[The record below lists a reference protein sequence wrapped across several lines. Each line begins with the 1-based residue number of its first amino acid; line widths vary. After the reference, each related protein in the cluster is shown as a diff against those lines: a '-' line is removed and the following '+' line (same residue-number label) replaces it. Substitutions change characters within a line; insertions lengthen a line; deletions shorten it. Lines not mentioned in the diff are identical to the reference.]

1 MKFQDNYNMKIENME
16 DLILISY
23 VMIDELYKQYAPQ
36 EVTKRKNVS
45 KVKLSDSEIIT
56 ISICGELAGTD
67 SENSWYNFV
76 KKNYRYLFPDLCC
89 RSKFNRKRRDLLQ
102 VTSANS
108 AELIFAAVLG
118 VMVPITENARQKKK
132 LISDSKF
139 MPSLRLTA
147 LLLHLTLLLLPL
159 MTERDCVI

>member
-1 MKFQDNYNMKIENME
+1 MLKFQDDYSIQIENME

-56 ISICGELAGTD
+56 ISICGELAGID
-67 SENSWYNFV
+67 SENGWYNFV

-89 RSKFNRKRRDLLQ
+89 RSKFNRKRRNLLQ
-102 VTSANS
+102 VT
-108 AELIFAAVLG
+108 ELIREKLFQFFYFLDLHTLFYT
-118 VMVPITENARQKKK
+118 PNQTLCQLYDTEYFCNFLLKKT
-132 LISDSKF
+132 SK
-139 MPSLRLTA
+139 
-147 LLLHLTLLLLPL
+147 
-159 MTERDCVI
+159 